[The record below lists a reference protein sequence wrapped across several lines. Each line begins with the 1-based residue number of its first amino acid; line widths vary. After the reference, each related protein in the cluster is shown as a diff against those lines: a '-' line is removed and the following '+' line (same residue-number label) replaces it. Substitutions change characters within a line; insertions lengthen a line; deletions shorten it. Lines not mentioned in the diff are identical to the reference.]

1 MEFENIIYEKNEA
14 ERIATVTLNR
24 PEKLNALSQGL
35 RNELDMVIDDLETD
49 NDTRVLIIKGAGRAF
64 SAGYDMGGPRRAP
77 ATAEAAT
84 PPPEVP
90 LYDAG
95 ARGMD
100 QTRLPSS
107 GASWMRR
114 NFYLSAER
122 WLRLFNV
129 RQCTIA
135 QVHGYCL
142 AGGMEFI
149 GVCDIVFAAENAQL
163 GQPQARA
170 MGHLHTFAL
179 WPIHIGMRK
188 TKEWM
193 FTGDAMSGTEAERI
207 GLINRAVPLDR
218 LEEEVLKYARQVAKV
233 SLDYIYAHKDI
244 TNRWFQAMGMYAGM
258 RSAGDMDATLLA
270 SPTSQEFGRRIRDE
284 GLRAAL
290 EWRDG
295 PFREQDQA

>member
-14 ERIATVTLNR
+14 ERIATVILNR
-24 PEKLNALSQGL
+24 PDRLNSLSQEL
-35 RNELDMVIDDLETD
+35 RDELDVVMDDLETD
-49 NDTRVLIIKGAGRAF
+49 DNTRVVIFKGAGRAF
-64 SAGYDMGGPRRAP
+64 SAGYDMGGTLRAP
-77 ATAEAAT
+77 EA
-84 PPPEVP
+84 P

-95 ARGMD
+95 DRGMD
-100 QTRLPSS
+100 QARLPST

-114 NFYLSAER
+114 MFHLSAER
-122 WLRLFNV
+122 WLRLFNL

-142 AGGMEFI
+142 AGGVDFI
-149 GVCDIVFAAENAQL
+149 GVCDIVFAAEDAQI

-188 TKEWM
+188 TKEWL
-193 FTGDAMSGTEAERI
+193 FTGNSMSGTEAERI
-207 GLINRAVPLDR
+207 GLVNRAVPVDR

-233 SLDYIYAHKDI
+233 SLDFIYAHKDI
-244 TNRWFQAMGMYAGM
+244 TNRWFQAMGMYAGI
-258 RSAGDMDATLLA
+258 RSANDMDATLMH
-270 SPTSQEFGRRIRDE
+270 SPISREFVRRIMEE
-284 GLRAAL
+284 GLKAAL

-295 PFREQDQA
+295 PFRQED

>member
-1 MEFENIIYEKNEA
+1 
-14 ERIATVTLNR
+14 
-24 PEKLNALSQGL
+24 
-35 RNELDMVIDDLETD
+35 
-49 NDTRVLIIKGAGRAF
+49 
-64 SAGYDMGGPRRAP
+64 
-77 ATAEAAT
+77 
-84 PPPEVP
+84 
-90 LYDAG
+90 
-95 ARGMD
+95 MD
-100 QTRLPSS
+100 QTRLPNT
-107 GASWMRR
+107 GASWSRR

-122 WLRLFNV
+122 WMRLFNV

-135 QVHGYCL
+135 QVHGHCA
-142 AGGMEFI
+142 AGGVEFI
-149 GVCDIVFAAENAQL
+149 GVCDIVFAAEDAQI

-193 FTGDAMSGTEAERI
+193 FTGDFMSGIEAERM
-207 GLINRAVPLDR
+207 GLVNRAIPIDQ

-258 RSAGDMDATLLA
+258 RSAGDMDATLLS
-270 SPTSQEFGRRIRDE
+270 SPTSQEFGRRIRDD
-284 GLRAAL
+284 GLKAAL

-295 PFREQDQA
+295 PFREQD

>member
-49 NDTRVLIIKGAGRAF
+49 NNTRVVIFKGAGRAF
-64 SAGYDMGGPRRAP
+64 SAGYDIGGPRRAP
-77 ATAEAAT
+77 AAPGTPAT
-84 PPPEVP
+84 PEAP

-100 QTRLPSS
+100 QTRLPNT
-107 GASWMRR
+107 GASWSRR

-122 WLRLFNV
+122 WMRLFNV

-135 QVHGYCL
+135 QVHGYCA
-142 AGGMEFI
+142 AGGVEFI
-149 GVCDIVFAAENAQL
+149 GVCDIVFAAEDAQI

-193 FTGDAMSGTEAERI
+193 FTGDFMSGTEAERI
-207 GLINRAVPLDR
+207 GLVNRAIPLDK

-258 RSAGDMDATLLA
+258 RSASDMDATLLA
-270 SPTSQEFGRRIRDE
+270 SPTSQEFGRRIRDD
-284 GLRAAL
+284 GLKAAL

-295 PFREQDQA
+295 PFREQD